1 MNIIESFL
9 SAKSNYK
16 NKYKEFESEKQKLM
30 ERLRLDEHYRKY
42 CYMED
47 EVSKYVSTFNL
58 GNPVDLLE
66 DNCISD
72 IDLEVRYGDYKNN
85 SIEIWNRN
93 NPKEYSYAKIS
104 LDKIIMYK
112 EYRDSYMSE
121 DDGYDIECVVKFEV
135 YEVKI

>member
-1 MNIIESFL
+1 MSIIESYL

-16 NKYKEFESEKQKLM
+16 NKYLEFESEKQKLM

-58 GNPVDLLE
+58 GNPVDVLE

-121 DDGYDIECVVKFEV
+121 DDGYDIEYVVRFEV
-135 YEVKI
+135 YEIKI

>member
-1 MNIIESFL
+1 MSIIESYL

-16 NKYKEFESEKQKLM
+16 NKYLEFESEKQKLM

-58 GNPVDLLE
+58 GSPVDVLE

-112 EYRDSYMSE
+112 EYKDSYISE
-121 DDGYDIECVVKFEV
+121 DDGYDIEYVVRFEV
-135 YEVKI
+135 YEIKI

>member
-1 MNIIESFL
+1 MSIIESYL

-16 NKYKEFESEKQKLM
+16 NKYLEFESEKQKLM

-58 GNPVDLLE
+58 GNPVDVLE

-121 DDGYDIECVVKFEV
+121 DDGYNIEYVVRFEV
-135 YEVKI
+135 YEIKI